1 VAQKGGMQH
10 TKGSLS
16 DYFKN
21 KRERKVMHGK
31 CTENIDRQLISEGK
45 NV

>member
-21 KRERKVMHGK
+21 KRDRKVMHRQY
-31 CTENIDRQLISEGK
+31 TENIHRQLNCGEK
-45 NV
+45 RL

>member
-1 VAQKGGMQH
+1 MQH

-21 KRERKVMHGK
+21 KRKRKVMHGQY
-31 CTENIDRQLISEGK
+31 TDDGDRQLISEEK
-45 NV
+45 TLT